1 MTDASVSSRTAKVKW
16 ERTGW
21 CVLEGVIP
29 EEVLTAAQGDLGR
42 FFPSAEEF
50 ASDRDPERNLPFRTQ
65 GDAVRPRF
73 PFESDAINLLAVH
86 EVLIDL
92 AEEILERRDLRL
104 YQGLLSAKYSHG
116 APDDEQLLHADYG
129 NHTLVVP
136 RHDAGYE
143 QLEMFVYLSDVTK
156 ETAATRMVAL
166 ERTVGIP
173 VERTYL
179 NYEEYADLYAA
190 EEPASGSAGSVL
202 LYRPDTFHRGV
213 AITAPSSWRVMLH
226 VAFKSA
232 GTDWLGYQS
241 WPSSAE
247 GMPWHRLVPHLSV
260 RQLCALGFPAPG
272 DGYWTDETLVGVSA
286 RYPRLDMTP
295 WEAALRAGRT
305 VTRTVPIGTILPT
318 T

>member
-1 MTDASVSSRTAKVKW
+1 MTDASMSIHTAKVKW

-21 CVLEGVIP
+21 CVLGGVIP
-29 EEVLTAAQGDLGR
+29 DVALAAAQADLGH

-50 ASDRDPERNLPFRTQ
+50 ASDHDPERNRPFRVR

-73 PFESDAINLLAVH
+73 PFESDSINLLAVH

-104 YQGLLSAKYSHG
+104 YQGLLSAKYSDG

-136 RHDAGYE
+136 RHDVGYE
-143 QLEMFVYLSDVTK
+143 QLEMFVYLTDVTA
-156 ETAATRMVAL
+156 ETAATRMVSL
-166 ERTVGIP
+166 ERTTGIP

-179 NYEEYADLYAA
+179 DFEEYADLYAT

-213 AITAPSSWRVMLH
+213 AMTAPRSWRVMLH
-226 VAFKSA
+226 VAFKSP

-241 WPSSAE
+241 WPFSAE

-260 RQLCALGFPAPG
+260 RQLCVLGFPAPG
-272 DGYWTDETLVGVSA
+272 DDYWSEETLAGVSA
-286 RYPRLDMTP
+286 RYPRLDMSPWRSAFRTGSTEASAVPAGERTP
-295 WEAALRAGRT
+295 AR
-305 VTRTVPIGTILPT
+305 
-318 T
+318 